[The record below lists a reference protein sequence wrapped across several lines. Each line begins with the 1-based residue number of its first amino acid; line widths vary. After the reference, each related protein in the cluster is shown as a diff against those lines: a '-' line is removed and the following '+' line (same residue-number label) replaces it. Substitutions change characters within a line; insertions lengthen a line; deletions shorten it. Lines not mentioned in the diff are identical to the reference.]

1 MEFSD
6 HATLFLT
13 NAVGLCLTG
22 RRYRVRSHDPDET
35 EKPGQFYFF
44 GTGYNSPK
52 NKACPGG
59 RLGGA
64 SSCWGELRN
73 EPVLE

>member
-35 EKPGQFYFF
+35 EKPGQFYFLEQA
-44 GTGYNSPK
+44 TTHQRTKPVRV
-52 NKACPGG
+52 GG
-59 RLGGA
+59 
-64 SSCWGELRN
+64 
-73 EPVLE
+73 